1 MWMVAMLC
9 VMFCLSSGANA
20 YFCGTCLPEERVVE
34 DATPV
39 LHVPQKLRL
48 ELEWELDSVASLD
61 EEAEEQLLEIVRAAR
76 SELEAAAAHLC
87 GERAGEQQD
96 LLLRLDAAA
105 WQEYR
110 FWNTLLAEKGVC
122 IFFQKQVVL
131 ADVVSARE
139 MIRQYSRHVALS
151 LEIRAEIRKFL
162 DILDKLR
169 LEETLLPRRREWEYI
184 RPLLWFKQFCLAAGE
199 RDEARALVM
208 LRTCRVQLA
217 AMLKE
222 EDLSQERLLKLLPDF
237 EMHLKTSFLEEG
249 YPYSNPVLPEAL
261 CSAERLCE
269 LEPIFEVLPPLR
281 KMVTKPM
288 RYSES
293 WTSST
298 YSLREEEMQVGGC
311 DVCTAFGLHPRKDG
325 GVDFDQYGVPV
336 TESEV
341 RDEIARYAELMKGD
355 YVRLIVEEAADLE
368 HPGVCGMVDYC
379 EQVGAV
385 NLVLAVRKGRAE
397 DEYCDIP
404 APFIDVVRRV
414 AHPGGKGWVELGF
427 RRDEKPGLKNCWGYA
442 DRIRIKTPAGRLL
455 EYQTRNP
462 RRGVLVADAP
472 WSPSGNWLLLPVS
485 LKEGFLLVPV
495 DALDK
500 PDFSWKSA
508 TPIRL
513 PHPGVER
520 YSHYG
525 WKSDR
530 HIHLITL
537 QNGLACPVCY
547 CIETG
552 AFDAWDLSS
561 DDE

>member
-9 VMFCLSSGANA
+9 VMFCLSCGANA

-39 LHVPQKLRL
+39 LHAPLNLLHDL
-48 ELEWELDSVASLD
+48 EAWIDDGAVMD
-61 EEAEEQLLEIVRAAR
+61 ERSRKYLLEDIQGHRI
-76 SELEAAAAHLC
+76 ELEAAAAHLC

-96 LLLRLDAAA
+96 LLLRLDAEA
-105 WQEYR
+105 WQEHR
-110 FWNTLLAEKGVC
+110 FHQALLAESGVC
-122 IFFQKQVVL
+122 IVSPTQVVL

-169 LEETLLPRRREWEYI
+169 LEETLLPRCREWEYI

-237 EMHLKTSFLEEG
+237 ESHLKTSFLEEG

-311 DVCTAFGLHPRKDG
+311 DVCTAFGLHPRK
-325 GVDFDQYGVPV
+325 
-336 TESEV
+336 S
-341 RDEIARYAELMKGD
+341 IMKMKK
-355 YVRLIVEEAADLE
+355 V
-368 HPGVCGMVDYC
+368 
-379 EQVGAV
+379 
-385 NLVLAVRKGRAE
+385 
-397 DEYCDIP
+397 
-404 APFIDVVRRV
+404 
-414 AHPGGKGWVELGF
+414 
-427 RRDEKPGLKNCWGYA
+427 
-442 DRIRIKTPAGRLL
+442 
-455 EYQTRNP
+455 
-462 RRGVLVADAP
+462 
-472 WSPSGNWLLLPVS
+472 
-485 LKEGFLLVPV
+485 
-495 DALDK
+495 
-500 PDFSWKSA
+500 
-508 TPIRL
+508 
-513 PHPGVER
+513 
-520 YSHYG
+520 
-525 WKSDR
+525 
-530 HIHLITL
+530 
-537 QNGLACPVCY
+537 
-547 CIETG
+547 
-552 AFDAWDLSS
+552 
-561 DDE
+561 

>member
-1 MWMVAMLC
+1 MMC
-9 VMFCLSSGANA
+9 VFICLAGVSHA
-20 YFCGTCLPEERVVE
+20 YCLPEERVIE

-39 LHVPQKLRL
+39 LDVPSNLLFGL
-48 ELEWELDSVASLD
+48 ETGMDDGAVMD
-61 EEAEEQLLEIVRAAR
+61 EESIKYLLEDIQEYRV
-76 SELEAAAAHLC
+76 ELEAAAAHLY
-87 GERAGEQQD
+87 GERAGEQQE

-110 FWNTLLAEKGVC
+110 FQKALLAETRVC
-122 IFFQKQVVL
+122 IVFPKQVGIARVI
-131 ADVVSARE
+131 ADRE
-139 MIRQYSRHVALS
+139 EIRQYIRHS
-151 LEIRAEIRKFL
+151 SMPPEIRAETQKIL

-169 LEETLLPRRREWEYI
+169 LEETLLPRCRKWEYT
-184 RPLLWFKQFCLAAGE
+184 RPLLWFKQFCQAAGE
-199 RDEARALVM
+199 PDEARALAM
-208 LRTCRVQLA
+208 LRTCREELA

-222 EDLSQERLLKLLPDF
+222 EELSQERLLKLQPDF
-237 EMHLKTSFLEEG
+237 EDYLHNSFLVEG

-269 LEPIFEVLPPLR
+269 LEPFFEVLPPLR
-281 KMVTKPM
+281 KMVAKPM
-288 RYSES
+288 RYSET

-298 YSLREEEMQVGGC
+298 YSMREEDMQVCGC
-311 DVCTAFGLHPRKDG
+311 DVCTSFGLHPRKDG

-385 NLVLAVRKGRAE
+385 NLVLAVRKGRVE

-404 APFIDVVRRV
+404 SPFIDVVRRV

-427 RRDEKPGLKNCWGYA
+427 RCDEKPGLKNCWGYA

-485 LKEGFLLVPV
+485 LKEGCLLVPV

-552 AFDAWDLSS
+552 AFEAWDLSS

>member
-1 MWMVAMLC
+1 MWRIVVLC
-9 VMFCLSSGANA
+9 LLLCLSGVVAA
-20 YFCGTCLPEERVVE
+20 QYCGTCLPEERVID
-34 DATPV
+34 DATPL
-39 LHVPQKLRL
+39 LHAPVNLIHDL
-48 ELEWELDSVASLD
+48 EAWIDDGAVMD
-61 EEAEEQLLEIVRAAR
+61 ERSRKYLLEDIQGHRV
-76 SELEAAAAHLC
+76 ELEAAVAHLC

-105 WQEYR
+105 WQEYH
-110 FWNTLLAEKGVC
+110 FANALLAENGGYIVSPTQGRLIGV
-122 IFFQKQVVL
+122 I
-131 ADVVSARE
+131 AARE
-139 MIRQYSRHVALS
+139 SIRQFSRLS
-151 LEIRAEIRKFL
+151 TLPPEIHAEILKFL
-162 DILDKLR
+162 ELLDKLQ
-169 LEETLLPRRREWEYI
+169 LEETFLPCCKEWEYK
-184 RPLLWFKQFCLAAGE
+184 RPLLWFKQFCFAAGE
-199 RDEARALVM
+199 PDETRAVDM
-208 LRTCRVQLA
+208 LRTCRAQLDS
-217 AMLKE
+217 MLRE
-222 EDLSQERLLKLLPDF
+222 EDMSQERLLELLPDF
-237 EMHLKTSFLEEG
+237 ACYLKDNFLLEG
-249 YPYSNPVLPEAL
+249 YSYSNPVLPDPL
-261 CSAERLCE
+261 CTETRMRE
-269 LEPIFEVLPPLR
+269 LEPIFAELPPLR
-281 KMVTKPM
+281 EMVVEPM

-298 YSLREEEMQVGGC
+298 YSLRVEEMQVGGC

-355 YVRLIVEEAADLE
+355 YVRLIVEEASDLE

-385 NLVLAVRKGRAE
+385 NLVLAVRKGWVE

-404 APFIDVVRRV
+404 SPFIDVVRRV

-442 DRIRIKTPAGRLL
+442 DRILIKTPAGRML

-472 WSPSGNWLLLPVS
+472 WSPSGDWLLLPVS

-508 TPIRL
+508 TPVRL
-513 PHPGVER
+513 PKPDVER

-537 QNGLACPVCY
+537 QNGLACPVRY

-552 AFDAWDLSS
+552 QFEDWVISQG
-561 DDE
+561 EE

>member
-1 MWMVAMLC
+1 
-9 VMFCLSSGANA
+9 
-20 YFCGTCLPEERVVE
+20 
-34 DATPV
+34 
-39 LHVPQKLRL
+39 
-48 ELEWELDSVASLD
+48 
-61 EEAEEQLLEIVRAAR
+61 
-76 SELEAAAAHLC
+76 
-87 GERAGEQQD
+87 
-96 LLLRLDAAA
+96 
-105 WQEYR
+105 
-110 FWNTLLAEKGVC
+110 
-122 IFFQKQVVL
+122 
-131 ADVVSARE
+131 
-139 MIRQYSRHVALS
+139 
-151 LEIRAEIRKFL
+151 
-162 DILDKLR
+162 
-169 LEETLLPRRREWEYI
+169 
-184 RPLLWFKQFCLAAGE
+184 
-199 RDEARALVM
+199 
-208 LRTCRVQLA
+208 
-217 AMLKE
+217 
-222 EDLSQERLLKLLPDF
+222 
-237 EMHLKTSFLEEG
+237 
-249 YPYSNPVLPEAL
+249 
-261 CSAERLCE
+261 
-269 LEPIFEVLPPLR
+269 
-281 KMVTKPM
+281 
-288 RYSES
+288 
-293 WTSST
+293 
-298 YSLREEEMQVGGC
+298 
-311 DVCTAFGLHPRKDG
+311 
-325 GVDFDQYGVPV
+325 VDFDQYGVPV

-385 NLVLAVRKGRAE
+385 NLVLAVRKGRVE

-530 HIHLITL
+530 RIHLITL

-552 AFDAWDLSS
+552 AFEAWDLSS

>member
-1 MWMVAMLC
+1 MVLLFLFAGLAG
-9 VMFCLSSGANA
+9 VADA
-20 YFCGTCLPEERVVE
+20 HYCGTSLPEERVIE
-34 DATPV
+34 DSSPL
-39 LHVPQKLRL
+39 LHVPQKLLL
-48 ELEWELDSVASLD
+48 ELEWELDSVVSQD
-61 EEAEEQLLEIVRAAR
+61 EEAEEQLLEIVRAER
-76 SELEAAAAHLC
+76 SELEVSVAHLC
-87 GERAGEQQD
+87 GERAEEQQN
-96 LLLRLDAAA
+96 LVLRLDAEA
-105 WQEYR
+105 WQEHR
-110 FWNTLLAEKGVC
+110 FQQALLAETGGC
-122 IFFQKQVVL
+122 IVSPTQVGL
-131 ADVVSARE
+131 AGVVSARE
-139 MIRQYSRHVALS
+139 SIRQYSRHAALS

-169 LEETLLPRRREWEYI
+169 LEETLLPRCREWEYI

-237 EMHLKTSFLEEG
+237 ESHLNTSFLEEG

-261 CSAERLCE
+261 CFAERLCE

-281 KMVTKPM
+281 KMVAEPM

-298 YSLREEEMQVGGC
+298 YSIREEEMQVGGC

-385 NLVLAVRKGRAE
+385 NLVLAVRKGRVE

-404 APFIDVVRRV
+404 SPFIDVVRRV

-485 LKEGFLLVPV
+485 LKEGCLLVPV

-552 AFDAWDLSS
+552 AFEAWDLSS

>member
-39 LHVPQKLRL
+39 LHAPLNLLHDL
-48 ELEWELDSVASLD
+48 EAWIDDGAVMD
-61 EEAEEQLLEIVRAAR
+61 ERSRKYLLEDIQGHRI
-76 SELEAAAAHLC
+76 ELEAAAALLC

-122 IFFQKQVVL
+122 NFFQKQVGI
-131 ADVVSARE
+131 ARVIAGRKA
-139 MIRQYSRHVALS
+139 IRQRCQHPS
-151 LEIRAEIRKFL
+151 LPPEIRSEMQKFL

-169 LEETLLPRRREWEYI
+169 LEETLLPRCREWEYI

-199 RDEARALVM
+199 RDEARALDM

-237 EMHLKTSFLEEG
+237 ESHLKTSFLEEG

-281 KMVTKPM
+281 KMVAEPM

-298 YSLREEEMQVGGC
+298 YSMREEEMQVGGC

-385 NLVLAVRKGRAE
+385 NLVLAVRKGRVE
-397 DEYCDIP
+397 DEYCDLP
-404 APFIDVVRRV
+404 SPFIDVVRRV

-520 YSHYG
+520 YRHYG

-552 AFDAWDLSS
+552 AFEAWDLSS